1 MDTVLNVG
9 LNEAA
14 AAGLGAL
21 TNERF
26 ALDSYRRLIQMFG
39 KVVLD
44 VDGQVF
50 ENEIKCAKKSA
61 GVKSDQELDS
71 AALRSL
77 IARYETALKSHKVAF
92 PHDPWDQLHQTIEAV
107 FRSWNTPRA
116 KSYRQANDIPE
127 DLGTAVNVQAM
138 VFGNMGEDCATG
150 VAFTRNPNTGER
162 KIFGEYLIDAQG
174 EDVVAGVRTPFPM
187 QHMLDEPVWAP
198 LYRQF
203 EELAERLEQHY
214 GDMQDIEF
222 TVERGHLWMLQTRT
236 GKRTAAAAVRIATEL
251 VAHGRIDKATA
262 VKRIEPSHIE
272 LLLLPRVGGNGDLNV
287 IATGLPASPGAASG
301 VVVLDPDEART
312 RGAAGEKVILVRSET
327 AADDFPGMARSQG
340 VLTVRGGMT
349 SHAAVVARGMGL
361 PAVTGCSAIEVDLE
375 ENLFRIGDLVVHAG
389 DELTLDGST
398 GRVILGTAPTIQPKL
413 EGEIQTLLTWAD
425 EFRNLG
431 VRANADTP
439 ADVARA
445 REFGAEGVGLCR
457 SEHMFFGP
465 ERIAAMRQMILSTN
479 EQERACAL
487 HQLERFQE
495 EDYRGIFE
503 AMPGMPIVVRLLDPP
518 LHEFL
523 PHNPDEQV
531 KLAERM
537 SLPLE
542 EIKTRID
549 ALREANPMLG
559 LRGCRLGITHPEIT
573 KMQTR
578 ALLLASLSCAE
589 RGIDAALEIMVP
601 LVMDPEELRLQR
613 TVIDETAAELF
624 AEAGRS
630 VSYRVGT
637 MIELPRAALVA
648 DRIAE
653 HADFFSFGTNDLT
666 QTALGLSRDDSG
678 RFVPAYLESGILT
691 NDPFQ
696 VLDRDGVGQLVKIGA
711 ERGRAAKPNL
721 SVGICG
727 EHGGDPSSIEFF
739 NCVGVDYV
747 SCSPFRVPVARLAAA
762 HAALG
767 ERSGDR

>member
-1 MDTVLNVG
+1 
-9 LNEAA
+9 
-14 AAGLGAL
+14 
-21 TNERF
+21 
-26 ALDSYRRLIQMFG
+26 
-39 KVVLD
+39 
-44 VDGQVF
+44 
-50 ENEIKCAKKSA
+50 
-61 GVKSDQELDS
+61 
-71 AALRSL
+71 
-77 IARYETALKSHKVAF
+77 
-92 PHDPWDQLHQTIEAV
+92 
-107 FRSWNTPRA
+107 
-116 KSYRQANDIPE
+116 
-127 DLGTAVNVQAM
+127 
-138 VFGNMGEDCATG
+138 
-150 VAFTRNPNTGER
+150 
-162 KIFGEYLIDAQG
+162 
-174 EDVVAGVRTPFPM
+174 
-187 QHMLDEPVWAP
+187 
-198 LYRQF
+198 
-203 EELAERLEQHY
+203 
-214 GDMQDIEF
+214 
-222 TVERGHLWMLQTRT
+222 
-236 GKRTAAAAVRIATEL
+236 
-251 VAHGRIDKATA
+251 
-262 VKRIEPSHIE
+262 
-272 LLLLPRVGGNGDLNV
+272 
-287 IATGLPASPGAASG
+287 
-301 VVVLDPDEART
+301 
-312 RGAAGEKVILVRSET
+312 
-327 AADDFPGMARSQG
+327 
-340 VLTVRGGMT
+340 MT

-653 HADFFSFGTNDLT
+653 DADFFSFGTNDLT

-762 HAALG
+762 HATLG